1 MSAQMFVRCSDGTG
15 IEGHIMFN
23 FRCEREAKLKLE
35 FTDDTMPPYDDIY
48 VLYGVCPALQISEN
62 EVANADSINVVYNF
76 LYGHTVKELM
86 RPKNSGEMFDLSNN
100 YIYEPREWTKE
111 MVESM
116 NWELFCLAYYAFL
129 SSKSN
134 FESKAWKIL
143 KFVLAVLKESPGTLQ
158 LLLSRAGRQY
168 DVYSCSNF
176 WTVISDGL
184 QSRTLDYL
192 SESTSYDAFQ
202 AMNEIEPFIPEE
214 NYKNLKTECMEFFDA
229 LAKKRIDEACRQT
242 YTAREIINLNIE
254 TLFFYNEYFKKFSS
268 TGTTEQYVMST
279 FFEFLSYMGDEVASV
294 CEMQDADAIYA
305 KALKYAQNN
314 EEIDSITNR
323 RGKISPLV
331 AAEEEEQKKIQC
343 EMERKQEKEAK
354 KDDLMEKLVPVLGV
368 SYLVGVVADL
378 LFGILTFLNIFNP
391 ASKII
396 FIVSLCITVPFSII
410 FLIEEIKQRRSR
422 GKIKYFQ

>member
-1 MSAQMFVRCSDGTG
+1 M
-15 IEGHIMFN
+15 IE
-23 FRCEREAKLKLE
+23 
-35 FTDDTMPPYDDIY
+35 
-48 VLYGVCPALQISEN
+48 V
-62 EVANADSINVVYNF
+62 
-76 LYGHTVKELM
+76 
-86 RPKNSGEMFDLSNN
+86 
-100 YIYEPREWTKE
+100 
-111 MVESM
+111 
-116 NWELFCLAYYAFL
+116 
-129 SSKSN
+129 
-134 FESKAWKIL
+134 
-143 KFVLAVLKESPGTLQ
+143 
-158 LLLSRAGRQY
+158 
-168 DVYSCSNF
+168 
-176 WTVISDGL
+176 
-184 QSRTLDYL
+184 
-192 SESTSYDAFQ
+192 
-202 AMNEIEPFIPEE
+202 EPFILEE
-214 NYKNLKTECMEFFDA
+214 NYKNLKTECMELFDS
-229 LAKKRIDEACRQT
+229 LARKRIDEACRQT
-242 YTAREIINLNIE
+242 YTVREIVNLNIE

-323 RGKISPLV
+323 REKISPLV

-410 FLIEEIKQRRSR
+410 FLVEEIKQRRSR